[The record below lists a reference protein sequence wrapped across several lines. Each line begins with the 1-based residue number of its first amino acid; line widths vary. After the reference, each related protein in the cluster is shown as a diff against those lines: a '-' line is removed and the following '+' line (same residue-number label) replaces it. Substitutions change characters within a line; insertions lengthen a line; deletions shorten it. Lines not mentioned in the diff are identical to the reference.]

1 MTFTARQVLTA
12 AQLNDLDIDTLTTSG
27 DVTVGGTLTATISAA
42 GSDGQIQYNNG
53 GSFGGASGLYYQD
66 STGNVGIGTTS
77 PTKVLHVYSATVDQ
91 VARFESGDS
100 RGGIDFAD
108 SGTTNSPKIGAV
120 GNDFWVRTGSVDV
133 VSVTEAGNVGIGD
146 TTPSYKL
153 DVNGT
158 GRFTGD
164 VITDDLTVNGTIS
177 GNGSGLTSLNA
188 SNISSGTFPDLF
200 NSGTRY
206 NIGFIDGASGSNYD
220 KLRVWSTASY
230 TIGMVSAITHGALN
244 DYAMTFRM
252 NNDNDRGF
260 WWGDEAH
267 GKNQGAMSL
276 STDGRLYVSTSVKC
290 GFGQT
295 NTGNTFAYGLEVGG
309 LTRVTQDGSSV
320 YWYNQAISTAGNGQR
335 AGIGMRNDGSNNST
349 VQLRPSGGYLYVR
362 TWDDGTGVIMRADSY
377 QNYSTMRDKQDV
389 TDWGA
394 SKSVGAAVDP
404 AYAIDATEMVRNL
417 RPVKF
422 RRTKHHRLS
431 ADIQNHNER
440 RGRALDRLNTIR
452 RSKGLED
459 YHTDETVH
467 QCGRDC
473 EGSPESP
480 CKLYRDW
487 EKGEV
492 GFIAEEVV
500 NVVPDAVSTDDNE
513 QPLTIDPMTLI
524 ATCVKAL
531 QEIDTRLTSLEAL

>member
-1 MTFTARQVLTA
+1 
-12 AQLNDLDIDTLTTSG
+12 
-27 DVTVGGTLTATISAA
+27 
-42 GSDGQIQYNNG
+42 
-53 GSFGGASGLYYQD
+53 
-66 STGNVGIGTTS
+66 
-77 PTKVLHVYSATVDQ
+77 
-91 VARFESGDS
+91 
-100 RGGIDFAD
+100 
-108 SGTTNSPKIGAV
+108 
-120 GNDFWVRTGSVDV
+120 
-133 VSVTEAGNVGIGD
+133 
-146 TTPSYKL
+146 
-153 DVNGT
+153 
-158 GRFTGD
+158 
-164 VITDDLTVNGTIS
+164 
-177 GNGSGLTSLNA
+177 
-188 SNISSGTFPDLF
+188 
-200 NSGTRY
+200 
-206 NIGFIDGASGSNYD
+206 
-220 KLRVWSTASY
+220 
-230 TIGMVSAITHGALN
+230 
-244 DYAMTFRM
+244 
-252 NNDNDRGF
+252 
-260 WWGDEAH
+260 
-267 GKNQGAMSL
+267 
-276 STDGRLYVSTSVKC
+276 
-290 GFGQT
+290 
-295 NTGNTFAYGLEVGG
+295 
-309 LTRVTQDGSSV
+309 
-320 YWYNQAISTAGNGQR
+320 
-335 AGIGMRNDGSNNST
+335 
-349 VQLRPSGGYLYVR
+349 
-362 TWDDGTGVIMRADSY
+362 
-377 QNYSTMRDKQDV
+377 MRDKQDV

>member
-1 MTFTARQVLTA
+1 
-12 AQLNDLDIDTLTTSG
+12 
-27 DVTVGGTLTATISAA
+27 
-42 GSDGQIQYNNG
+42 
-53 GSFGGASGLYYQD
+53 
-66 STGNVGIGTTS
+66 
-77 PTKVLHVYSATVDQ
+77 
-91 VARFESGDS
+91 
-100 RGGIDFAD
+100 
-108 SGTTNSPKIGAV
+108 
-120 GNDFWVRTGSVDV
+120 
-133 VSVTEAGNVGIGD
+133 
-146 TTPSYKL
+146 
-153 DVNGT
+153 
-158 GRFTGD
+158 
-164 VITDDLTVNGTIS
+164 
-177 GNGSGLTSLNA
+177 
-188 SNISSGTFPDLF
+188 
-200 NSGTRY
+200 
-206 NIGFIDGASGSNYD
+206 
-220 KLRVWSTASY
+220 
-230 TIGMVSAITHGALN
+230 
-244 DYAMTFRM
+244 M

-267 GKNQGAMSL
+267 GVNQGAMSL